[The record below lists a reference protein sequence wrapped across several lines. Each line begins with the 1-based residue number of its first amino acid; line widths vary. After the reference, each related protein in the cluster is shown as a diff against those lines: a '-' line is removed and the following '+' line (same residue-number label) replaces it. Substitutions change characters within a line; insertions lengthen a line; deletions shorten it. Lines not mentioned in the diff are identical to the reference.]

1 MNGKKLMEG
10 LSYVDDR
17 YLEEAEETVFPRRC
31 FWTRPAA
38 TLAACA
44 AALALVI
51 LGVGPD
57 GAMEAAPDNSLRDD
71 TGPGETFHS
80 IIAET
85 EPSLQAQEAF
95 GTVRLRVE
103 ERSDGTFTV
112 VAESS
117 ESDAIPLGEKLTL
130 VLEGDQSNPE
140 TDIISGAPAMDISVE
155 KGTEEKSYL
164 TVRVLSYDPETGVLR
179 GELVPANKEGD

>member
-17 YLEEAEETVFPRRC
+17 YLEEAEETVFPRRRS
-31 FWTRPAA
+31 WARPAA
-38 TLAACA
+38 TLTACA
-44 AALALVI
+44 AALALVM

-80 IIAET
+80 VIEET
-85 EPSLQAQEAF
+85 QPSLMAQEAF

-103 ERSDGTFTV
+103 EGSDGTFTV

-130 VLEGDQSNPE
+130 VLEEYGANPE
-140 TDIISGAPAMDISVE
+140 SEIVSGSPVMDISVE
-155 KGTEEKSYL
+155 KGTEEKNYL

-179 GELVPANKEGD
+179 GELVPAYEKGD

>member
-17 YLEEAEETVFPRRC
+17 YLEEAEETVFSRRR

-71 TGPGETFHS
+71 TRPSETYHS

-85 EPSLQAQEAF
+85 EPNLQAQEAF

-103 ERSDGTFTV
+103 EGSDGTFTV

-130 VLEGDQSNPE
+130 GLEEYGANPE
-140 TDIISGAPAMDISVE
+140 SEIVSGSPVMDFSVE
-155 KGTEEKSYL
+155 IGTEEILYL

-179 GELVPANKEGD
+179 GEIVPAQEKGD